1 VAAADRTGRVVQYI
15 NPPGMI
21 KSPAFSQAVV
31 ITAPSRTVYIGAQTA
46 VDGNGNVV
54 GKGDVVAQT
63 EQILENIDLCLEA
76 AGARREHVVN
86 WNIYVVAGQPVEA
99 AAGVGMR
106 WLAGRA
112 EPPLNT
118 VTFVSEFP
126 NSEWLVMIDAMAV
139 VP

>member
-1 VAAADRTGRVVQYI
+1 
-15 NPPGMI
+15 MI
-21 KSPAFSQAVV
+21 KSRAFSQAVV

-54 GKGDVVAQT
+54 GKGDLVAQT
-63 EQILENIDLCLEA
+63 EQVLKNIDLCLEA

-86 WNIYVVAGQPVEA
+86 WNVYVVAGQSVEA
-99 AAGVGMR
+99 AAGAGMR

-118 VTFVSEFP
+118 VTFVSEFS